1 MYPSYLITL
10 SAKNNRQ
17 VNKKRG
23 IKVKKIVKYMYI
35 LSTLVFGAAGVAF
48 ALETLKMLSEKLL
61 WIGFICVGVTVG
73 LQIKAILRD

>member
-1 MYPSYLITL
+1 
-10 SAKNNRQ
+10 
-17 VNKKRG
+17 
-23 IKVKKIVKYMYI
+23 VKKIVKYMYI